1 MQDGTYGQEGFGFP
15 TEEPSNIPADHPLRR
30 LFSVLVERAF
40 LNSVGVY
47 DSEITDYLA
56 RVLTNFT
63 HVRNLYKIRNL
74 AGRPLEEVAD
84 MLLEADINMNATSFN
99 REREVHRHIGDFTLF
114 WTGIYPDALP
124 RLQSGMRKDQL
135 IDYVRQGKSSY
146 AIAAQHDYGAYRSE
160 ARVLQQLSEEF
171 ETCMVGLHFVRHEM
185 DHLPNQRFSG

>member
-1 MQDGTYGQEGFGFP
+1 MQDGTYDQEGFRFP
-15 TEEPSNIPADHPLRR
+15 TEEPLPISEDHPLHR
-30 LFSVLVERAF
+30 LFSALVERAF
-40 LNSVGVY
+40 LNSLGVY
-47 DSEITDYLA
+47 DSDITEYLA
-56 RVLTNFT
+56 RILTNFT
-63 HVRNLYKIRNL
+63 HMRNVYRIRNL

-84 MLLEADINMNATSFN
+84 MLIEADIRMNAESFN

-124 RLQSGMRKDQL
+124 RLQSSMRKDHL

-171 ETCMVGLHFVRHEM
+171 ETCMVGLHFVRQEM
-185 DHLPNQRFSG
+185 DHLPERHFLS